1 MVILDQVSSSFLPY
15 FSKTSVRYLFLKKQD
30 GKFKAYSRICPSNV
44 KRQPVILT
52 DKEKEKIDKE
62 KPNKGSEQLNM
73 DEKSQYKGQEYD
85 GLREMVK
92 AIKKSLGPKRVG

>member
-1 MVILDQVSSSFLPY
+1 METKD
-15 FSKTSVRYLFLKKQD
+15 
-30 GKFKAYSRICPSNV
+30 
-44 KRQPVILT
+44 
-52 DKEKEKIDKE
+52 KIDKE
-62 KPNKGSEQLNM
+62 KPNKGSQQLNM

>member
-1 MVILDQVSSSFLPY
+1 ME
-15 FSKTSVRYLFLKKQD
+15 
-30 GKFKAYSRICPSNV
+30 A
-44 KRQPVILT
+44 
-52 DKEKEKIDKE
+52 KEKIDKE

-73 DEKSQYKGQEYD
+73 DSKSQYKGQEYD

>member
-1 MVILDQVSSSFLPY
+1 MEA
-15 FSKTSVRYLFLKKQD
+15 KK
-30 GKFKAYSRICPSNV
+30 
-44 KRQPVILT
+44 
-52 DKEKEKIDKE
+52 KIDKV
-62 KPNKGSEQLNM
+62 KPNKGSDQLNM

>member
-1 MVILDQVSSSFLPY
+1 ME
-15 FSKTSVRYLFLKKQD
+15 T
-30 GKFKAYSRICPSNV
+30 
-44 KRQPVILT
+44 
-52 DKEKEKIDKE
+52 KEKIDKE

-85 GLREMVK
+85 GLKDMVK